1 MNKTK
6 NIKKS
11 KRLTHFGNVKFCALS
26 LQFSLGSWQFGVEV
40 EEAGKF
46 STLKNKQHN
55 GIQQV
60 HSTPLV
66 CCLTQVTNTNQ

>member
-1 MNKTK
+1 LFGFSPTK

-11 KRLTHFGNVKFCALS
+11 KRLTHFGNVKFSSLS

-46 STLKNKQHN
+46 STLKKQ
-55 GIQQV
+55 
-60 HSTPLV
+60 T
-66 CCLTQVTNTNQ
+66 T